1 MDLMIKKQLTAHAI
15 LSKKFKADVK
25 GYDPHEVDA
34 FLDVILKDYQ
44 QMEAFLVKE
53 LPQLKVYEQQV
64 QGLKKRLADLEIE
77 VAGMK
82 DKVAVINANKTVE
95 INQDNFLLVKKI
107 GIYEKELFKL
117 GIDPNKLK

>member
-1 MDLMIKKQLTAHAI
+1 MIKKQLTAHAI

>member
-1 MDLMIKKQLTAHAI
+1 MKKNLTAQAI

-34 FLDVILKDYQ
+34 FLDQVLKDYQ
-44 QMEAFLVKE
+44 LIEAFIQQD
-53 LPQLKVYEQQV
+53 LPILKTYEQQV
-64 QGLKKRLADLEIE
+64 ASLKKRLADLEIQ